1 VAPGLLSGRVA
12 MLASILVLLPL
23 LVLAHDVRLCVSFY
37 RETNRARPA
46 GAPGGRR
53 QLAPD
58 QVTLRHA
65 LLFLVQKA
73 NYYWQLVTSLVL
85 LVPLYLRPKKTTDE
99 DVARLLL
106 ATSLVTWATATRS
119 EDGSVR
125 LVLDLGGF
133 AFPHLPGRFDNR
145 LVVETELRH
154 AEGGDPDAGLV
165 ARTLRF
171 ELDGEPIASRSEQLS
186 ILAIMISS
194 VVHPIVHS
202 FNNALYKSHDDPAAA
217 AYEDLFLHG
226 QYLNWCAWRWPG
238 TMFRGIPCE
247 RGELWYKQVLAH
259 NAELSIPTHNHRS
272 FGLLAPFSRSVRF
285 LLAARP
291 VFAKRRKEFGVA
303 VDGEA
308 LYLCTVLHAIDHV
321 FCDVYTRGHRFEHT
335 VLPSARGHN
344 LIALMFYRP
353 AQHFLTNLLR
363 DKQDK
368 TPFYRALYQDLRA
381 VDAGL
386 ADHVTL
392 SISY

>member
-1 VAPGLLSGRVA
+1 MTALLLAPA
-12 MLASILVLLPL
+12 LLPL
-23 LVLAHDVRLCVSFY
+23 LVLARDARICLRFY
-37 RETNRARPA
+37 RETNRDRPA
-46 GAPGGRR
+46 GAAEGRR

-58 QVTLRHA
+58 QVSLRHA
-65 LLFLVQKA
+65 LLFLFQKA

-85 LVPLYLRPKKTTDE
+85 LVPLYLRPKKTTDT

-106 ATSLVTWATATRS
+106 GTSMVTWATATRG

-133 AFPHLPGRFDNR
+133 AFPHLPGRFDNHL
-145 LVVETELRH
+145 LVEAELRH
-154 AEGGDPDAGLV
+154 EKGLDPDAGLF
-165 ARTLRF
+165 AIIRRF
-171 ELDGEPIASRSEQLS
+171 ELNGAPIDSRAEQLS

-194 VVHPIVHS
+194 VVHPVVHS

-259 NAELSIPTHNHRS
+259 NAELQVPTHNYRS

-291 VFAKRRKEFGVA
+291 VFAKRRKEFGVC

-308 LYLCTVLHAIDHV
+308 LYLCTVLHAIDHLH
-321 FCDVYTRGHRFEHT
+321 CDIYTRGHHLEHT

-344 LIALMFYRP
+344 LVALMFYRP

-363 DKQDK
+363 DKADK

-381 VDAGL
+381 IDAGL